1 MDASSRSS
9 DISDARRA
17 LYQDIRAHL
26 ESWAD
31 DIGAHQEY
39 DKYIPLVPDLLRL
52 LERLALDEAVPAA
65 RKAEIGVAI
74 SYVLSPRDTV
84 PEEVVGPSGYVDDV
98 ALAAFVVQRVLDDVE
113 AEVVGQHWTGDED
126 VAATAD
132 EVLAFARYSLG
143 PEIWATVKEK
153 FARPP
158 QPVRSVVRNRRFVD
172 PGESNGRQAGLMP
185 CETRRKG
192 PPLVS
197 PLRHV
202 FL

>member
-9 DISDARRA
+9 DISDARHA

-153 FARPP
+153 FAR
-158 QPVRSVVRNRRFVD
+158 QLQR
-172 PGESNGRQAGLMP
+172 
-185 CETRRKG
+185 
-192 PPLVS
+192 
-197 PLRHV
+197 
-202 FL
+202 

>member
-132 EVLAFARYSLG
+132 EILAFARYSLG

-153 FARPP
+153 FAR
-158 QPVRSVVRNRRFVD
+158 QLQR
-172 PGESNGRQAGLMP
+172 
-185 CETRRKG
+185 
-192 PPLVS
+192 
-197 PLRHV
+197 
-202 FL
+202 